1 MKPDCKY
8 LQTEHWGFVPGS
20 HHHFQEISCCFGFA
34 GVICALIHIVVP
46 SQNMEI
52 SENHTK
58 GEMDLLLE
66 QLQDLRCKAESDK
79 EALKKAVRAQK
90 ERAERS
96 EEYVQKLTAQLAEKV
111 PAETGEAQFEVMI
124 LNS

>member
-1 MKPDCKY
+1 
-8 LQTEHWGFVPGS
+8 
-20 HHHFQEISCCFGFA
+20 
-34 GVICALIHIVVP
+34 
-46 SQNMEI
+46 MEI

-111 PAETGEAQFEVMI
+111 PAETGEA
-124 LNS
+124 